1 MVIKKTFSFAIVK
14 LDRKGGKKMND
25 IVRTHNLTKAYKGK
39 EVVSEVNMKVKEGE
53 IYGFLGPNGSGKT
66 TVMKM
71 ITNLVTPTGGEIEVL
86 GEKLSPSS
94 FEVLKRIGSIIEYPV
109 FYEKLTA
116 RKNLELHCEYMG
128 YYNKGA
134 ITEALK
140 LVNLVNI
147 EKKVVKEFSLGMK
160 QRLAIARAVI
170 TKPDLL
176 ILDEPLNGLDPLGIR
191 ELRDLFLNLS
201 RQYGMTLLISSHIL
215 GEIEQIADTIGVI
228 REGKLLEEA
237 SMDLIRSK
245 HVEHVELIVKEQ
257 AKAAFVLESEL
268 NIDNFRIKERDGLI
282 HIYDSNI
289 SQNDIIHA
297 MVSNQIE
304 IGSIT
309 KKSKSLEDYFLQLI
323 EGGNKDA

>member
-1 MVIKKTFSFAIVK
+1 MTYIVQ
-14 LDRKGGKKMND
+14 
-25 IVRTHNLTKAYKGK
+25 THNLTKAYKGT
-39 EVVSEVNMKVKEGE
+39 EVVSEVNMKVRKGE
-53 IYGFLGPNGSGKT
+53 IYGFLGPNGAGKT

-86 GEKLSPSS
+86 GEKLTPSS
-94 FEVLKRIGSIIEYPV
+94 FELLKRMGSIIEYPI
-109 FYEKLTA
+109 FYENLSA

-134 ITEALK
+134 IAEALR

-147 EKKVVKEFSLGMK
+147 ENKSVKEFSLGMK
-160 QRLAIARAVI
+160 QRLAIARAII

-176 ILDEPLNGLDPLGIR
+176 ILDEPVNGLDPVGMR
-191 ELRDLFLNLS
+191 EIRDLFLTLS

-215 GEIEQIADTIGVI
+215 GEMEQIADTVGVI
-228 REGKLLEEA
+228 GEGKLLEEV
-237 SMDLIRSK
+237 SLDTIRSK

-257 AKAAFVLESEL
+257 AKAKAVFVLESEL
-268 NIDNFRIKERDGLI
+268 ALDHFRIKERDGLI
-282 HIYDSNI
+282 HIYDPNI

-297 MVSNQIE
+297 MVTHQIE
-304 IGSIT
+304 IESIT

-323 EGGNKDA
+323 KGGNKDA

>member
-1 MVIKKTFSFAIVK
+1 MVREKTLSFAIVK
-14 LDRKGGKKMND
+14 LDRKGGKKMTY
-25 IVRTHNLTKAYKGK
+25 IVRTNNLTKAYNGT
-39 EVVSEVNMKVKEGE
+39 EVVSEVNMNIKKGE

-109 FYEKLTA
+109 FYEKLSA

-128 YYNKGA
+128 YYNKDA
-134 ITEALK
+134 ISEALK

-237 SMDLIRSK
+237 TMDLIRSK

-257 AKAAFVLESEL
+257 AKAAFVLENEL
-268 NIDNFRIKERDGLI
+268 NIANFRIKERDGLI

-289 SQNDIIHA
+289 AQNDIIHA
-297 MVSNQIE
+297 MVTNQIE
-304 IGSIT
+304 VGSIT
-309 KKSKSLEDYFLQLI
+309 KKSKTLEDHFLQLI

>member
-1 MVIKKTFSFAIVK
+1 MTYII
-14 LDRKGGKKMND
+14 
-25 IVRTHNLTKAYKGK
+25 RTHNLTKAYKGK
-39 EVVSEVNMKVKEGE
+39 EVVSEVNMQVKKGE

-66 TVMKM
+66 TLMKM
-71 ITNLVTPTGGEIEVL
+71 ITNLVTPTGGDIEVL
-86 GEKLSPSS
+86 DEKLTPSS

-109 FYEKLTA
+109 FYEKLSA

-134 ITEALK
+134 ISEALK

-147 EKKVVKEFSLGMK
+147 ENKTVKEFSLGMK

-228 REGKLLEEA
+228 REGKLLEES

-268 NIDNFRIKERDGLI
+268 NIANFRIKEHDGLI

-297 MVSNQIE
+297 MVINQIE
-304 IGSIT
+304 VGSIT

-323 EGGNKDA
+323 EGGNKNA

>member
-1 MVIKKTFSFAIVK
+1 MTYI
-14 LDRKGGKKMND
+14 M
-25 IVRTHNLTKAYKGK
+25 RTHNLTKAYKGK
-39 EVVSEVNMKVKEGE
+39 EVVSEVNMQVKKGE

-66 TVMKM
+66 TLMKM
-71 ITNLVTPTGGEIEVL
+71 ITNLVTPTGGDIEVL
-86 GEKLSPSS
+86 DEKLTPSS

-109 FYEKLTA
+109 FYEKLSA

-134 ITEALK
+134 ISEALN

-147 EKKVVKEFSLGMK
+147 ENKTVKEFSLGMK

-228 REGKLLEEA
+228 REGKLLEES

-268 NIDNFRIKERDGLI
+268 NIANFRIKEHDGLI

-297 MVSNQIE
+297 MVINQIE
-304 IGSIT
+304 VGSIT

-323 EGGNKDA
+323 EGGNKNA

>member
-1 MVIKKTFSFAIVK
+1 MTY
-14 LDRKGGKKMND
+14 
-25 IVRTHNLTKAYKGK
+25 IVRTHNLTKTYKGA
-39 EVVSEVNMKVKEGE
+39 EVVSEVNMNVKKGE
-53 IYGFLGPNGSGKT
+53 IYGFLGPNGAGKT

-86 GEKLSPSS
+86 GEILSPSS
-94 FEVLKRIGSIIEYPV
+94 FEVLKRMGSIIEYPI
-109 FYEKLTA
+109 FYEKLSA
-116 RKNLELHCEYMG
+116 RKNLNLHCEYMG
-128 YYNKGA
+128 FYNKGA
-134 ITEALK
+134 ISEALK

-147 EKKVVKEFSLGMK
+147 EKKPVKEFSLGMK
-160 QRLAIARAVI
+160 QRLAIARAII

-176 ILDEPLNGLDPLGIR
+176 ILDEPVNGLDPLGIR

-201 RQYGMTLLISSHIL
+201 REYGMTLLISSHIL

-237 SMDLIRSK
+237 SMDIIRRK
-245 HVEHVELIVKEQ
+245 HVEHMELSVKEQ
-257 AKAAFVLESEL
+257 AKAAFVLENEL

-282 HIYDSNI
+282 QIYDSNV

-297 MVSNQIE
+297 MVTHQIE
-304 IGSIT
+304 IGSIN

>member
-1 MVIKKTFSFAIVK
+1 MTYII
-14 LDRKGGKKMND
+14 
-25 IVRTHNLTKAYKGK
+25 RTHNLTKTYKGK
-39 EVVSEVNMKVKEGE
+39 EVVSEVNMKVKKGE

-66 TVMKM
+66 TLMKM
-71 ITNLVTPTGGEIEVL
+71 ITNLVKPTGGEIEVL
-86 GEKLSPSS
+86 GEKLNPTSY
-94 FEVLKRIGSIIEYPV
+94 EVLKRMGSIIEYPV
-109 FYEKLTA
+109 FYEKLSA

-134 ITEALK
+134 ISEALK

-147 EKKVVKEFSLGMK
+147 EKKIVKEFSLGMK

-176 ILDEPLNGLDPLGIR
+176 ILDEPLNGLDPVGIR

-268 NIDNFRIKERDGLI
+268 NIDKFKIKERDGLI

-297 MVSNQIE
+297 MVTHQIE
-304 IGSIT
+304 VGSIT